1 MQQTSRYAMRYV
13 LLAAI
18 GFLLASSVGTAH
30 ASPTLRESNYAVSYD
45 DGVARCSGNPGTEC
59 DTPEY

>member
-1 MQQTSRYAMRYV
+1 MQQSTRYAMRYV

-18 GFLLASSVGTAH
+18 GFLLASSVSTAH
-30 ASPTLRESNYAVSYD
+30 ASPTLRASNYAISYEY
-45 DGVARCSGNPGTEC
+45 GMARCSGTPGTEC